1 MTDLTREI
9 RESYEEL
16 PYRSGPH
23 YASHPDCL
31 ATVARLRGLEA
42 PDIARCRVLEL
53 GCATGGHLLP
63 MALVLPGSEFV
74 GVDLAP
80 GHIATARESAEA
92 VGLDNV
98 RFLAADVRELPDDLG
113 TFDYILCHGVY
124 SWVPR
129 DVREAVLS
137 LMGEHLS
144 EDGLATLSF
153 NALPGSQPR
162 NSVRGLFRFALERV
176 LSPDTPVENA
186 RALLQTLPPALDGL
200 EGAFV
205 DQLRGIA
212 SECADVEGYYLAH
225 EYLAPVNR
233 PFHLWEV
240 VRDAEAHGLHWVGDA
255 WDHDD
260 GEGLPGPVQQLL
272 DRLSP
277 TRADRRQWL
286 DLLQDRAF
294 HRAVFCRN
302 ERIPTQDAMD
312 ASVVPELHAGAGA
325 WPVSDDRQ
333 DPVGSAGAASAFA
346 SRTHRVSTNIPM
358 VEVALRHLHDAWPA
372 SLPVRDLWEA
382 SRTEVRNSG
391 ADARAPAGLDD
402 LSDALLRC
410 YRHHLVSLHV
420 RPFPVQPTPTV
431 RPLGSPLARHQAGR
445 GPEVTNLVHQRVR
458 LGEAERRVLR
468 VLDGERD
475 RVAVLAAVAMEEPG
489 EEMSE
494 EQLEGSLEV
503 LGRAGLLHVDSR

>member
-9 RESYEEL
+9 RDSYEAL

-63 MALVLPGSEFV
+63 MALVLPESEFV

-80 GHIATARESAEA
+80 GHIAAARERAEA
-92 VGLDNV
+92 VGLENV
-98 RFLAADVRELPDDLG
+98 RFLAADLRHLPDDLG
-113 TFDYILCHGVY
+113 SFDYILCHGVY
-124 SWVPR
+124 SWVPE
-129 DVREAVLS
+129 DVREAVLR
-137 LMGEHLS
+137 LMGQRLS
-144 EDGLATLSF
+144 DHGLATLSF

-162 NSVRGLFRFALERV
+162 DAVRGLFRFALERV
-176 LSPDTPVENA
+176 LAPGTPVEGA
-186 RALLQTLPPALDGL
+186 RALLRTLPPALDGV

-212 SECADVEGYYLAH
+212 SECADAEGYYLAH

-240 VRDAEAHGLHWVGDA
+240 AGDAEANGLHWVGDA

-260 GEGLPGPVQQLL
+260 GAGLPEPLRELL

-277 TRADRRQWL
+277 TPVDRRQWL

-294 HRAVFCRN
+294 HRAIFCRSG
-302 ERIPTQDAMD
+302 RVSSHDAMD
-312 ASVVPELHAGAGA
+312 ASIVPELHAGAGA

-333 DPVGSAGAASAFA
+333 DPVESGGAASAFA

-358 VEVALRHLHDAWPA
+358 VEVALRRLHDAWPA
-372 SLPVRDLWEA
+372 SIPVRALWEV
-382 SRTEVRNSG
+382 SRKEVQDSG
-391 ADARAPAGLDD
+391 ADPEAPAGLAD
-402 LSDALLRC
+402 LADALLRC

-420 RPFPVQPTPTV
+420 RPFPVQAAPTD
-431 RPLGSPLARHQAGR
+431 RPVGSRLARHQAGR

-468 VLDGERD
+468 LLDGERD
-475 RVAVLAAVAMEEPG
+475 RGAIRQAMADEAPG
-489 EEMSE
+489 EEISE
-494 EQLEGSLEV
+494 ERLERSLEV
-503 LGRAGLLHVDSR
+503 LGRAGLLRADSP